1 MKGIFCLEKHIIL
14 TIYRNKEGF
23 FCFCKIFEEV
33 GLCVCGVSRAGG
45 GCWRRKILCG
55 VSHLRVRGEYYR
67 CVVMGVVCRGY
78 KCICGRDGVAVLRWY
93 QARGLWRIIYIR
105 KGTDVYRLYEVVR

>member
-1 MKGIFCLEKHIIL
+1 MGQAVRALQ
-14 TIYRNKEGF
+14 RR
-23 FCFCKIFEEV
+23 EE
-33 GLCVCGVSRAGG
+33 SSMA
-45 GCWRRKILCG
+45 RKILCG
-55 VSHLRVRGEYYR
+55 VSHLRAGDEYYR
-67 CVVMGVVCRGY
+67 YVVMGVVCRGY